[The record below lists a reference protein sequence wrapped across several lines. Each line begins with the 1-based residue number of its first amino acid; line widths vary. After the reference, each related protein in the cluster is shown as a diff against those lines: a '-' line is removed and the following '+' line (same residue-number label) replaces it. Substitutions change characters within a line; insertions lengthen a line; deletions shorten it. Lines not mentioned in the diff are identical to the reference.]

1 MRRILLLVIG
11 VLALAIA
18 VPSVA
23 SAHGRHHHHHHK
35 AKHARVK
42 HFGGK
47 ANVDPAGP
55 AAPGDAGTVASFDQ
69 TTGLL
74 TLTLA
79 DGSTVSGKVTSDTN
93 INCIPAQTTPA
104 PTATASHDGGPDNQG
119 DDQGDDDQG
128 GDDQGDQGDQGDHHS
143 GHCGGQTA
151 CGVSDLVPGA
161 VVHEAILK
169 LGSNGAE
176 FQLVLL
182 VKQQATV

>member
-1 MRRILLLVIG
+1 VRRILLLVIG

-18 VPSVA
+18 APSVA
-23 SAHGRHHHHHHK
+23 SAHGHRHHHHHK

-69 TTGLL
+69 GTGVL

-93 INCIPAQTTPA
+93 VNCIAPATG
-104 PTATASHDGGPDNQG
+104 PTATASHDGGSG
-119 DDQGDDDQG
+119 DQGDDDQG
-128 GDDQGDQGDQGDHHS
+128 DQGDDQGGDGHD
-143 GHCGGQTA
+143 GHCSGQSA
-151 CGVSDLVPGA
+151 CDASDLVPGA

-169 LGSNGAE
+169 IGSTGAE
-176 FQLVLL
+176 FKLVLL
-182 VKQQATV
+182 VKQQATA

>member
-18 VPSVA
+18 VPGVA
-23 SAHGRHHHHHHK
+23 SAHGRHHHHHHHK

-69 TTGLL
+69 ATGLL

-79 DGSTVSGKVTSDTN
+79 DGSTVSGKVTGDTN
-93 INCIPAQTTPA
+93 INCIPAGDTSG
-104 PTATASHDGGPDNQG
+104 PTAAASHDGGWG
-119 DDQGDDDQG
+119 DDEGDDDHGDG
-128 GDDQGDQGDQGDHHS
+128 GDRHD
-143 GHCGGQTA
+143 GHCGGQAA
-151 CGVSDLVPGA
+151 CDASDLVPGA

-169 LGSNGAE
+169 LGSTGAE
-176 FQLVLL
+176 FKLVLL

>member
-1 MRRILLLVIG
+1 MRRILLLMAG

-18 VPSVA
+18 LPSAA

-74 TLTLA
+74 TITLA

-93 INCIPAQTTPA
+93 INCIPAQ
-104 PTATASHDGGPDNQG
+104 PTATVSHDGGSDNRGSDDRG
-119 DDQGDDDQG
+119 DD
-128 GDDQGDQGDQGDHHS
+128 DQGDQGDHHS
-143 GHCGGQTA
+143 GHCGGQAA
-151 CGVSDLVPGA
+151 CDASDLIPGA

-169 LGSNGAE
+169 LGSTGAE
-176 FQLVLL
+176 FKLVLL

>member
-18 VPSVA
+18 VPSAA

-74 TLTLA
+74 TITLA

-104 PTATASHDGGPDNQG
+104 PTATASHDGGSGDQG
-119 DDQGDDDQG
+119 GDQGDD
-128 GDDQGDQGDQGDHHS
+128 DQGDHHS

-151 CGVSDLVPGA
+151 CDASDLVPGA

-169 LGSNGAE
+169 LGPTGAE
-176 FQLVLL
+176 FKLVLL

>member
-1 MRRILLLVIG
+1 MRRILLLAIG

-18 VPSVA
+18 LPSAA

-69 TTGLL
+69 ATGVL

-93 INCIPAQTTPA
+93 INCIAPSTTTG
-104 PTATASHDGGPDNQG
+104 PTATASHHDGGS
-119 DDQGDDDQG
+119 DDQGDQG
-128 GDDQGDQGDQGDHHS
+128 DDDQGDQGDQGDHHD
-143 GHCGGQTA
+143 GRCGGQTA
-151 CGVSDLVPGA
+151 CDASDLVAGA

-176 FQLVLL
+176 FKLVLL

>member
-1 MRRILLLVIG
+1 MTVRRILLLVIG
-11 VLALAIA
+11 ALALAIA

-74 TLTLA
+74 TIALA

-93 INCIPAQTTPA
+93 INCIPAQ
-104 PTATASHDGGPDNQG
+104 PTATASHDGGSDNQG
-119 DDQGDDDQG
+119 D
-128 GDDQGDQGDQGDHHS
+128 DDQGDQGDQSGDHHE
-143 GHCGGQTA
+143 GHCSGQSACTA
-151 CGVSDLVPGA
+151 ADLVPGA

-169 LGSNGAE
+169 IGSTGAE
-176 FQLVLL
+176 FKLVLL
-182 VKQQATV
+182 VKQQATD

>member
-1 MRRILLLVIG
+1 MRRILLLAMG

-23 SAHGRHHHHHHK
+23 SAHGRHHHHHHHHK

-42 HFGGK
+42 HFGGR
-47 ANVDPAGP
+47 ASVDPAGP

-74 TLTLA
+74 TITLA
-79 DGSTVSGKVTSDTN
+79 DGSSVSGKVTSDTN
-93 INCIPAQTTPA
+93 INCIPAQ
-104 PTATASHDGGPDNQG
+104 PTATASHHDGSDDQG

-128 GDDQGDQGDQGDHHS
+128 DDGDHH
-143 GHCGGQTA
+143 GRCHGQSA
-151 CGVSDLVPGA
+151 CDASDLVPGA

-169 LGSNGAE
+169 LGSDGAE
-176 FQLVLL
+176 FKLVLL